1 MLNNE
6 EIAAW
11 LREELDLEFP
21 PAPRTDAPPRAR
33 R

>member
-11 LREELDLEFP
+11 LREEREQEEHD
-21 PAPRTDAPPRAR
+21 R
-33 R
+33 